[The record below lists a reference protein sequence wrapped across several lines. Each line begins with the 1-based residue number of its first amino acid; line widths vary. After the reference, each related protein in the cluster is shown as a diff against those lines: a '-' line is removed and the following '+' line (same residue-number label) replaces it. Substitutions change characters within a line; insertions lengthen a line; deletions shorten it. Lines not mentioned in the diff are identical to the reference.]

1 MCVRACARTWMHVHV
16 CLMSTMYVWKK
27 YAETEG
33 EIRQEVG
40 GGREVNEHWWNEGA

>member
-1 MCVRACARTWMHVHV
+1 MFVCVCLHACAHVYV
-16 CLMSTMYVWKK
+16 YCMSTMYVWEK

-33 EIRQEVG
+33 EIKHEVG